1 MLASLAE
8 GSLGIITTNPGSN
21 HADNWDG
28 KIKGKGR
35 LTTVISPSSN
45 GSYDKQRKELVGA
58 MESGWIYIDE
68 MSNTRSNGYNRL
80 VCEGMKSLLNIQEH
94 LIRNVKETET
104 EKEEFSP

>member
-1 MLASLAE
+1 M
-8 GSLGIITTNPGSN
+8 
-21 HADNWDG
+21 
-28 KIKGKGR
+28 
-35 LTTVISPSSN
+35 
-45 GSYDKQRKELVGA
+45 
-58 MESGWIYIDE
+58 YIDE

>member
-1 MLASLAE
+1 
-8 GSLGIITTNPGSN
+8 
-21 HADNWDG
+21 
-28 KIKGKGR
+28 
-35 LTTVISPSSN
+35 
-45 GSYDKQRKELVGA
+45 